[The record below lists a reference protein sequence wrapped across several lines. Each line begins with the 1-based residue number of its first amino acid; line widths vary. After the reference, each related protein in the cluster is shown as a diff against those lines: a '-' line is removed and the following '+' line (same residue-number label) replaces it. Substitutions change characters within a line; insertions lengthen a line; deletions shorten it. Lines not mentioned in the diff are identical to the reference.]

1 MAGEDSAKSGVS
13 WVELAKVVAMPLVTI
28 VLGFALNASLNTR
41 QIRDS
46 NVRLYADMMGR
57 REEADDGL
65 RKDMFMSILGTF
77 LKKDPSLTHVQN
89 LEQDVLNLE
98 LLAYNFDQSLDLGP
112 LFKHV
117 QREVTEQKNNQDRRL
132 LWRLEKVAG
141 DVKDRQISA
150 LADSGVVER
159 GDLKTDTGVLAF
171 GRLATVP
178 LHPGEIRAGP
188 TLCMTITSPQGERRS
203 RQFKIKFID
212 YSESRREVE
221 LDLAISKPLAEATC
235 KTILAPEVEQANV
248 ETEAQFWAGLFAFP
262 MIDNTR
268 LSHSERCS
276 ISVTRIYGD
285 GVDLALSY
293 FPASRASLKDKLYYD
308 EILHNLLQ
316 NEPASKAKGQ

>member
-1 MAGEDSAKSGVS
+1 MADKDSKKSGVN
-13 WVELAKVVAMPLVTI
+13 WVDMSKVVAMPLVTI
-28 VLGFALNASLNTR
+28 VLGFVLNASLNTR

-57 REEADDGL
+57 REEADAGL

-77 LKKDPSLTHVQN
+77 LKKDPGLTHAQTM
-89 LEQDVLNLE
+89 EQDVLNTE

-117 QREVTEQKNNQDRRL
+117 QREVADEKINQDKSL

-141 DVKDRQISA
+141 DVKERQIST
-150 LADSGVVER
+150 LADSGAVER
-159 GDLKTDTGVLAF
+159 GDLKTETGVWTF
-171 GRLATVP
+171 GRLTVP
-178 LHPGEIRAGP
+178 LGPGEKRAGP
-188 TLCMTITSPQGERRS
+188 TLCMTIDSSEGERHN

-212 YSESRREVE
+212 YNEARREVE
-221 LDLAISKPLAEATC
+221 LDLAISKPLPDTVC
-235 KTILAPEVEQANV
+235 KTILAPEVEQANI
-248 ETEAQFWAGLFAFP
+248 ETEAQFWVGLFAFP

-276 ISVTRIYGD
+276 ISVTRIYED
-285 GVDLALSY
+285 GVDVALSY

-308 EILHNLLQ
+308 EILHNLLHDQ
-316 NEPASKAKGQ
+316 SFAESKDK